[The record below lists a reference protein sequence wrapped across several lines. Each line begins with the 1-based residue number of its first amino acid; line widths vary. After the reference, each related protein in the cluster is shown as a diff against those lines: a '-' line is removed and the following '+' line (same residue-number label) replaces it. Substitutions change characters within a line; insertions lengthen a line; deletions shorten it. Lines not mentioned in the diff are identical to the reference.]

1 MIDSATSVNDYQ
13 RVIHQPP
20 GGRPRWVNDEGR
32 INELQYLSWG
42 WREYGRHPI
51 PPSLHEGWT
60 YQYVASG
67 RPLLD
72 TGAKRIPVPR
82 GHLAVI
88 GPSCPNGWRA
98 SHPADR
104 CSILTWIWRDA
115 PLLAAVDPGEKSLHL
130 FSLSSADEK
139 QLQALHEETR
149 LEITRT
155 DAPVALAIH
164 AIRSRLDILL
174 SRGQS
179 RPKTETNLAVRMEY
193 AVNWLRQH
201 PEELHP
207 AAALADYLQVSPATL
222 NRLFHR
228 HLGRNV
234 RETAYHIRMEA
245 ARLLLNQGSASV
257 KEVAFRLGY
266 SHANDFTR
274 AYTRLWG
281 ASPTAHLRISDKTT
295 SHQES

>member
-1 MIDSATSVNDYQ
+1 MIDFATSVKTYQ

-20 GGRPRWVNDEGR
+20 GARPRWINEEGR

-60 YQYVASG
+60 YQYVAAG

-72 TGAKRIPVPR
+72 TGEKRIPVPQ

-88 GPSCPNGWRA
+88 GPSCPNGWQATR
-98 SHPADR
+98 PADR
-104 CSILTWIWRDA
+104 CRILTWIWRDA
-115 PLLAAVDPGEKSLHL
+115 PLLPAINPGEKCLRL
-130 FSLSSADEK
+130 FPLSPEDEK
-139 QLQALHEETR
+139 QIHALHEETR

-164 AIRSRLDILL
+164 AIRSRIDILL
-174 SRGQS
+174 SRRQS
-179 RPKTETNLAVRMEY
+179 QPKTDTHLAARMEY
-193 AVNWLRQH
+193 ALNWLRQH

-222 NRLFHR
+222 NRLFQK
-228 HLGRNV
+228 HLGQNV
-234 RETAYHIRMEA
+234 REAAYLIRMEA
-245 ARLLLNQGSASV
+245 ARQMLDHGKISV

-281 ASPTAHLRISDKTT
+281 TSPTGRLRRADGASG
-295 SHQES
+295 ES